1 MPISFNRELAAALRP
16 VKVRAGL
23 AMLLLCLTGSVFG
36 QFSKPAREAEEL
48 AAQGVPILQQT
59 MEMTADLIWRMTVDL
74 TDDSGHRIGS
84 GLFGTFY
91 GMQDKSERY
100 GTTVSY
106 VLAPQGVLGNASRVT
121 VSCHAASH
129 QNMAPL
135 TFELQAEGKARKV
148 FPGVGEAQGLNAV
161 LLPQDF
167 RECGYDLEELIESR
181 DRPNLNAGMEVW
193 FPRRETDAAK
203 EGPAG
208 SKNLEFTAL
217 QRPGS
222 GGKDAWAVSAA
233 HRDQAGGMPVFIVDH
248 QLLYHSAGPKYW
260 LHAYHIELAGL
271 ITPPTVPEA
280 GRKDKSHRGVLG
292 LISRP
297 TIGVAAR
304 ALHRE
309 LERSGWVFLH

>member
-1 MPISFNRELAAALRP
+1 M
-16 VKVRAGL
+16 KVRAGL
-23 AMLLLCLTGSVFG
+23 AILLLCLTGSVFG
-36 QFSKPAREAEEL
+36 QFSKPAREAEDL
-48 AAQGVPILQQT
+48 AAQGVPISQQT

-84 GLFGTFY
+84 GLLGTFY
-91 GMQDKSERY
+91 GMQDKSEKY

-135 TFELQAEGKARKV
+135 TVELRAEGKARNV
-148 FPGVGEAQGLNAV
+148 FPGSGEAQGLNAV

-167 RECGYDLEELIESR
+167 RECGYDLEELIESG

-208 SKNLEFTAL
+208 SKSLEFTAL
-217 QRPGS
+217 QRPGP

-233 HRDQAGGMPVFIVDH
+233 HRDQAGGMPGFH
-248 QLLYHSAGPKYW
+248 RG
-260 LHAYHIELAGL
+260 
-271 ITPPTVPEA
+271 PPTPLSFRGPPILA
-280 GRKDKSHRGVLG
+280 SRLSHRIGRAHHAADGSRGWTEGQKPPRRARVDFATNHRGGCQGAASRVGAFGLG
-292 LISRP
+292 ISP
-297 TIGVAAR
+297 LSKKTG
-304 ALHRE
+304 
-309 LERSGWVFLH
+309 